1 MLRFKLTSNKK
12 NKYVRINNQRF
23 FAFKVGSLPAA
34 FAEVTSEEPINAW
47 LNYRGYTLIS
57 EYSLPKSYTLR

>member
-1 MLRFKLTSNKK
+1 MRFKLSTNKK
-12 NKYVRINNQRF
+12 NKYILINNHRW
-23 FAFKVGSLPAA
+23 FAFKVGSLPAT
-34 FAEVTSEEPINAW
+34 FAEVTSEEPIKHW

>member
-1 MLRFKLTSNKK
+1 MLQFKLTSNKK
-12 NKYVRINNQRF
+12 NKYVRINNQRW
-23 FAFKVGSLPAA
+23 FAFKVGSLPDA
-34 FAEVTSEEPINAW
+34 FAEVTSEEPINHW